1 MRRSS
6 VRRPEEPAIHV
17 HAPAHAEN
25 APAEY
30 ETTRKPAL
38 IAQSL
43 ANEPIPGVTVSV
55 AEPAEE
61 SLVTEMH
68 DHAYIEAVRTGD
80 PSDLAESNG
89 LDWSEE
95 LYPAVLASTGAVMS
109 SLGTAL
115 DDGRGFGLAAGLHHA
130 RAERGSGFCTVNGL
144 ALAAVLSAQRGLEV
158 VVIDLDAHFGG
169 GTQSIVGE
177 LDSVRQLDVSTS
189 AFDSYAPTSQ
199 ATPMLVGDAGE
210 YLATVRLGL
219 TWLEHGPRPDI
230 VLYNAGVDPHED
242 CPTGGLRGLTTA
254 TLAERDALVADWA
267 VANGLPIAAVLAGG
281 YEGARL
287 DTDDLVG
294 LHRNTIAALAAA

>member
-1 MRRSS
+1 
-6 VRRPEEPAIHV
+6 
-17 HAPAHAEN
+17 
-25 APAEY
+25 
-30 ETTRKPAL
+30 
-38 IAQSL
+38 
-43 ANEPIPGVTVSV
+43 
-55 AEPAEE
+55 
-61 SLVTEMH
+61 MH